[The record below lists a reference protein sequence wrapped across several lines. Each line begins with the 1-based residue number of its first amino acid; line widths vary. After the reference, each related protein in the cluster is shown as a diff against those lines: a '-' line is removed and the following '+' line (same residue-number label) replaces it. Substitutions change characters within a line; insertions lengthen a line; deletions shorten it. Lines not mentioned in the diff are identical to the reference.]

1 VRAARGIGP
10 NRNETGAQEIVKKET
25 ANFSCPSTP
34 FPADENMARLER
46 LRKKMAAE
54 KFDAVLIQDSLNRL
68 YFTGLESSNGL
79 LTVANEEKPLFF
91 TDSRYLEMA
100 RKQIGFM
107 HCSAIPRENRFQGL
121 TRLAARKRWRRVGYD
136 GSDSPSTLERM
147 KSALPEVKDWASAQP
162 ILNGLRDVKSVR
174 EQTALRSAVR
184 MGDLVFE
191 RALAQIKPGMTEWD
205 IRVLMR
211 RLMDEVS
218 QGESFDTIVAA
229 GANASRPHHQP
240 SLRKLRRG
248 DELLIDM
255 GVKVNGYCSD
265 MTRVVFF
272 GPPSPKLREIYR
284 IVLAAN
290 RRAIAGLRAGITTG
304 EADALARKVIDKAG
318 YGKQFTHSLG
328 HGVGLHVHDPVAV
341 RANGKDV
348 LKPGMVVTVEPGIYL
363 PGVGGVRIEDMVLVR
378 RNDCEV
384 LTATPKK
391 LLIL

>member
-1 VRAARGIGP
+1 
-10 NRNETGAQEIVKKET
+10 
-25 ANFSCPSTP
+25 
-34 FPADENMARLER
+34 
-46 LRKKMAAE
+46 
-54 KFDAVLIQDSLNRL
+54 
-68 YFTGLESSNGL
+68 
-79 LTVANEEKPLFF
+79 
-91 TDSRYLEMA
+91 
-100 RKQIGFM
+100 
-107 HCSAIPRENRFQGL
+107 
-121 TRLAARKRWRRVGYD
+121 
-136 GSDSPSTLERM
+136 
-147 KSALPEVKDWASAQP
+147 
-162 ILNGLRDVKSVR
+162 
-174 EQTALRSAVR
+174 
-184 MGDLVFE
+184 
-191 RALAQIKPGMTEWD
+191 
-205 IRVLMR
+205 
-211 RLMDEVS
+211 
-218 QGESFDTIVAA
+218 
-229 GANASRPHHQP
+229 
-240 SLRKLRRG
+240 
-248 DELLIDM
+248 M